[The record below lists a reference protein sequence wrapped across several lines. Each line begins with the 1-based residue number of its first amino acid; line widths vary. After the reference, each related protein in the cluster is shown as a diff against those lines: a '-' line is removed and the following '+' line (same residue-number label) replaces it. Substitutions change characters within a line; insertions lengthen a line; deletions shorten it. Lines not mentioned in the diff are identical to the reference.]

1 MRNQNATKESLIEQ
15 VFIAVWAILV
25 VVIVLILYAIVQ
37 IPVHAVLVY
46 LTWNYA
52 MPVLFGLPK
61 IGLLQS
67 LCLVI
72 LARILIRSSNTN
84 MGKSN

>member
-1 MRNQNATKESLIEQ
+1 MRSKITGKESLIEQ
-15 VFIAVWAILV
+15 IMIAVWAILT
-25 VVIVLILYAIVQ
+25 VIVVLILYSIVQ
-37 IPVHAVLVY
+37 IPVHAILVFY
-46 LTWNYA
+46 AWNYVI
-52 MPVLFGLPK
+52 PTLFGLPK

-84 MGKSN
+84 MNK

>member
-1 MRNQNATKESLIEQ
+1 MRNQNSNKESLIEQ
-15 VFIAVWAILV
+15 IMIVVWAILT
-25 VVIVLILYAIVQ
+25 VVIVLILYSIVQ
-37 IPVHAVLVY
+37 IPVHAILVFY
-46 LTWNYA
+46 AWNYVVPA
-52 MPVLFGLPK
+52 LFGLPK

-84 MGKSN
+84 MNK

>member
-1 MRNQNATKESLIEQ
+1 MRSKITGKESLIEQ
-15 VFIAVWAILV
+15 IMIAVWAILT
-25 VVIVLILYAIVQ
+25 VIVVLILYSIVQ
-37 IPVHAVLVY
+37 IPVHAILVFY
-46 LTWNYA
+46 TWNYVI
-52 MPVLFGLPK
+52 PTLFGLPK

-84 MGKSN
+84 MNK